1 MKVGDLVVIVQGG
14 KLVSPWTG
22 ETGVILDEYAH
33 PQSSKPGWFE
43 VMLAD
48 RKIKP
53 FQQDYLE
60 VVS

>member
-1 MKVGDLVVIVQGG
+1 MKPGDLIVIVQGG

-22 ETGVILDEYAH
+22 STGVILIEYDH

-53 FQQDYLE
+53 FHQDYLE